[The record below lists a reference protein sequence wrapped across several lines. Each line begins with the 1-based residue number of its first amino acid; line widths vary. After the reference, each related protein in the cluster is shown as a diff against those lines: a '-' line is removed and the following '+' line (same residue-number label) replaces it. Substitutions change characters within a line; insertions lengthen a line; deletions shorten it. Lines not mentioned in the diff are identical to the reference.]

1 MDLYFFT
8 EGLMMIPRES
18 KHVVQGIIIR
28 PSLKN
33 EDPLWIHYG
42 SLFFREG
49 LMMIPIESKHVA
61 QGQ

>member
-1 MDLYFFT
+1 
-8 EGLMMIPRES
+8 MMIPRES